1 MATRI
6 RLKRLGGKHDPHFR
20 IVVVDGRER
29 RDGKAIEEL
38 GHYNP
43 ARNPVLLE
51 VNRERALYWLG
62 VGAQPSETVRSLLR
76 QQGVLAQ
83 AAAATR
89 GQRKTKNAQPA
100 PAAELADTTAPA
112 LAEDASGTGE

>member
-1 MATRI
+1 LATKI

-20 IVVVDGRER
+20 IVVVDGRNR

-43 ARNPVLLE
+43 TRNPVLLE

-89 GQRKTKNAQPA
+89 GQRKRQTT
-100 PAAELADTTAPA
+100 PAAEPGDTAAPPVAD
-112 LAEDASGTGE
+112 DASGTGE